1 MTRAPETAAPPPDGR
16 RRMFVH
22 DLVLSCSIGVHRHE
36 RDASQRVR
44 LNIDLAV
51 ADDSAG
57 LSGRLADTVDY
68 ENIVERA
75 RSIAGARHY
84 TLVETLAEAL
94 AAMCLA
100 DPRVHTAR
108 IRVEK
113 PDVFA
118 DTGAVGVEIERPRR
132 TGPNG

>member
-1 MTRAPETAAPPPDGR
+1 MTRAPETAAPPPGGR
-16 RRMFVH
+16 RRMFVR

-36 RDASQRVR
+36 RDAAQRVR